1 MYCMIGGFVTNI
13 FFRLSLCLGF
23 TAWNG
28 GSGLGLCGRTGRH
41 HAGGLLCMRGQKI
54 PVGIPRQAL
63 SVFSA
68 FGGSGWL
75 PLELPCAR

>member
-1 MYCMIGGFVTNI
+1 MAGAAWASVAGQAVTM
-13 FFRLSLCLGF
+13 
-23 TAWNG
+23 
-28 GSGLGLCGRTGRH
+28 
-41 HAGGLLCMRGQKI
+41 AGGLLCMRGQKI

>member
-1 MYCMIGGFVTNI
+1 MIGGFVTNI
-13 FFRLSLCLGF
+13 FLDYLFVWVLRLGMAGA
-23 TAWNG
+23 AWASVAG
-28 GSGLGLCGRTGRH
+28 QAVTM
-41 HAGGLLCMRGQKI
+41 AGGLLCMRGQKI